1 MAAQVLA
8 REDEGVEL
16 VFLTVG
22 GDAGRGDN
30 KGDDLRLRRGEL
42 LLLILLGG
50 GLVKTLIEV
59 CAFGGET

>member
-1 MAAQVLA
+1 MAAKVLA
-8 REDEGVEL
+8 RGDEGVER

-30 KGDDLRLRRGEL
+30 IGDDLGLRRGEL
-42 LLLILLGG
+42 LSLILLGG